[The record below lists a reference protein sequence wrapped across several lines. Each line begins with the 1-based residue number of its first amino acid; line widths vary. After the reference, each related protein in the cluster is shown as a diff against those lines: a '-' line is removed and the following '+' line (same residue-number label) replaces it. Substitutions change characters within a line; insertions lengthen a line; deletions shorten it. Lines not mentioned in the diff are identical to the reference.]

1 MTKYLTTL
9 ALALLV
15 AFGMAQPTLDGA
27 IADGEY
33 ANDAMHEDSGT
44 AMYWTVDGDTL
55 YFAMT
60 ASASGWLGVGWAS
73 EQTRNK
79 MGFDQ
84 IIFTVQDGAPVAVD
98 MYQDGARGAPALD
111 SEEGGTDSIAEFAGS
126 HDGET
131 WIVEFARPLDTGEET
146 DVAIV
151 PGDEMILDVAFAN
164 VMDLDR
170 PHDRSGR
177 GGAFYI
183 DPFVF

>member
-1 MTKYLTTL
+1 MTKYLASI

-15 AFGMAQPTLDGA
+15 AFGMAQPA
-27 IADGEY
+27 
-33 ANDAMHEDSGT
+33 
-44 AMYWTVDGDTL
+44 VDGTIDDEYDKNATHEESGAEMHWSVVDDTL
-55 YFAMT
+55 YFAAT
-60 ASASGWLGVGWAS
+60 IPSSGWAGIGWAA

-84 IIFTVQDGAPVAVD
+84 LIFTMQDDAPVVLD

-111 SEEGGTDSIAEFAGS
+111 TAEGGTNSIGEFAAN

-131 WIVEFARPLDTGEET
+131 WTVEFARPLDTGEDT

-151 PGDEMILDVAFAN
+151 PGEEMIFDLAVSD
-164 VMDLDR
+164 VMDVDR
-170 PHDRSGR
+170 RHDRSSR

>member
-1 MTKYLTTL
+1 MTKFLTTL
-9 ALALLV
+9 ALAVLF
-15 AFGMAQPTLDGA
+15 AFGMAQPTVDGA

-33 ANDAMHEDSGT
+33 ANDAMHEESGT
-44 AMYWTVDGDTL
+44 AMHWAVDGDTL

-60 ASASGWLGVGWAS
+60 ASASGWLGVGWAT

-84 IIFTVQDGAPVAVD
+84 IIFTVRDGEPVAVD
-98 MYQDGARGAPALD
+98 MYQDSARGAPVLD

-126 HDGET
+126 HEGEA

-146 DVAIV
+146 DVAII
-151 PGDEMILDVAFAN
+151 PETEMILDLAFGDT
-164 VMDLDR
+164 MDLER
-170 PHDRSGR
+170 RHGRSSR
-177 GGAFYI
+177 GGAYYI